1 MGKVILFT
9 RVSTQQQHLESQEDS
24 LRRAAIADGFSE
36 DDMMVIGTKE
46 SAIKLEEEERQG
58 LQELKKELAK
68 GDVNIIYIFELS
80 RLSRKP
86 KVLYSIRDQLL
97 EAKVQLKCLNPSFT
111 LLNNDRSQFDGTAS
125 LIFSLFGAMAEQEM
139 IEKKERFHRGRR
151 RLAEEGKY
159 NGGKIPYGYR
169 IDKEQG
175 KLIVRNEEEAA
186 IVREVFNLY
195 ESGISQPQLARE
207 FYRRGNRRITLSFIN
222 NILNNE
228 RYTGRKNCYP
238 GSSFERVYPVIITP
252 EQFDRCRKIAQ
263 ENNTTANKTKN
274 IYYAHK
280 LIRCKQCGCF
290 WSASGGKVHYHCYDA
305 YNKMRKFDHYTTPQ
319 CTNKIGISINIMD
332 SLLWHICVKEEVR
345 YILNAACS
353 EVADYKDR
361 VGVLEQKL
369 AFIDDRLRSLDEKK
383 ERIVEMYIDGSI
395 SKEKRDNK
403 LLEVDKERKNIL
415 LEQVDYLNEKE
426 HLEGLMVD
434 LSAKYDLD
442 NVTNIAGHIDK
453 IMSLQDRIASINSDK
468 ERSEIIHRHVK
479 NVSVENRELSYTFGI
494 GTRMAMTRFITI
506 SYYRGVTDYFYYL
519 PNTGK
524 GGFVLKSNEKGE
536 VIEKMHFK
544 YLRRFFDEGKDRRH
558 NEEREE
564 KIKTREARYPSS
576 KYVMGYRLLAKFL
589 NCNISTAIRYTDSDG
604 ILASAKVEK
613 YNKAWVFDKKK
624 CIKLLKETAQT
635 HAWAEKIYDN
645 IPDENKKI

>member
-36 DDMMVIGTKE
+36 DQMIVIGTKE

-111 LLNNDRSQFDGTAS
+111 LLNTDRTQFDSTAS

-159 NGGKIPYGYR
+159 NGGNIPYGYR
-169 IDKEQG
+169 IDREHG
-175 KLIVRNEEEAA
+175 KLIVIDEADA
-186 IVREVFNLY
+186 AVVKEIFNLY
-195 ESGISQPQLARE
+195 ESGVSQPQLAKE
-207 FYRRGNRRITLSFIN
+207 FYRRGNRKITISFLN

-228 RYTGRKNCYP
+228 RYTGRKHCYP

-252 EQFDRCRKIAQ
+252 EQFDRCRKIAL
-263 ENNTTANKTKN
+263 ENNTTANKARYV
-274 IYYAHK
+274 YYAHK

-290 WSASGGKVHYHCYDA
+290 WSASGSKAYYHCYDA
-305 YNKMRKFDHYTTPQ
+305 FNTMRKYDHYSTPQ
-319 CTNKIGISINIMD
+319 CTNKIGISINILD
-332 SLLWHICVKEEVR
+332 SILWHLCIKEEVR
-345 YILNAACS
+345 YIVNAANE
-353 EVADYKDR
+353 EVADYKER
-361 VGVLEQKL
+361 VAVLEQKL
-369 AFIDDRLRSLDEKK
+369 SFIDGRLKMLDEKK
-383 ERIVEMYIDGSI
+383 DRIVETYIDGSL
-395 SKEKRDNK
+395 SKERRDQK
-403 LLEVDKERKNIL
+403 FAEVDKERKDIL
-415 LEQVDYLNEKE
+415 LEQVEYLNEKE

-442 NVTNIAGHIDK
+442 DVGNIAGHLDRI
-453 IMSLQDRIASINSDK
+453 SELQEKIASITSDK

-479 NVSVENRELSYTFGI
+479 NITVENREIMYAFGI
-494 GTRMAMTRFITI
+494 GTRMAMARLITI
-506 SYYRGVTDYFYYL
+506 TFYRGETEYFYYL

-524 GGFVLKSNEKGE
+524 GGIVLRADENEK
-536 VIEKMHFK
+536 VIEKMRFQ
-544 YLRRFFDEGKDRRH
+544 YLPRFFDEGKDRRH
-558 NEEREE
+558 REERER
-564 KIKTREARYPSS
+564 IKEERERLYPADKFIFAYS
-576 KYVMGYRLLAKFL
+576 GIGKFL
-589 NCNISTAIRYTDSDG
+589 NVSVSMAHMYVTKLG
-604 ILASAKVEK
+604 ILKDAQVGIWRKQTV
-613 YNKAWVFDKKK
+613 YDKKK
-624 CIKLLKETAQT
+624 LVSLLREGAKKDPRIKRIWDKM
-635 HAWAEKIYDN
+635 
-645 IPDENKKI
+645 PDKNKKV

>member
-36 DDMMVIGTKE
+36 DQMIVIGTKE

-111 LLNNDRSQFDGTAS
+111 LLNNDRTQFDSTAS

-159 NGGKIPYGYR
+159 NGGNIPYGYK
-169 IDKEQG
+169 IDREHG
-175 KLIVRNEEEAA
+175 KLIVIDEADA
-186 IVREVFNLY
+186 AVVREIFNLY
-195 ESGISQPQLARE
+195 ESGVSQPQLAKE
-207 FYRRGNRRITLSFIN
+207 FYRRGNRKITISFLN

-228 RYTGRKNCYP
+228 RYTGRKHCYP

-252 EQFDRCRKIAQ
+252 EQFDRCRKIAL
-263 ENNTTANKTKN
+263 ENNTTANKARY

-290 WSASGGKVHYHCYDA
+290 WSASGSKAYYHCYDA
-305 YNKMRKFDHYTTPQ
+305 FNTMRKYDHYSTPQ
-319 CTNKIGISINIMD
+319 CTNKIGISINILD
-332 SLLWHICVKEEVR
+332 SILWHLCIKEEVR
-345 YILNAACS
+345 YIVNAANA
-353 EVADYKDR
+353 EVADYKER
-361 VGVLEQKL
+361 VAVLEQKL
-369 AFIDDRLRSLDEKK
+369 SFIDGRLKLLDEKK
-383 ERIVEMYIDGSI
+383 ERIVETYIDGSL
-395 SKEKRDNK
+395 SKEKRDQK
-403 LLEVDKERKNIL
+403 FAEVDRDRKDIL
-415 LEQVDYLNEKE
+415 LEQVEYLNEKE

-434 LSAKYDLD
+434 LSAKYNLD
-442 NVTNIAGHIDK
+442 DVSNIAGHLDRI
-453 IMSLQDRIASINSDK
+453 SALQERIASITSDK

-479 NVSVENRELSYTFGI
+479 SVTVENREIMYAFGI
-494 GTRMAMTRFITI
+494 GTRMAMARLITI
-506 SYYRGVTDYFYYL
+506 TFYRGETEYFYYL

-524 GGFVLKSNEKGE
+524 GGIVLRADENEK
-536 VIEKMHFK
+536 VIEKMRFQ
-544 YLRRFFDEGKDRRH
+544 YLPRFFDEGKDRRH
-558 NEEREE
+558 REEREE
-564 KIKTREARYPSS
+564 KKKTKEALYPAA
-576 KYVMGYRLLAKFL
+576 KYVMGYRLLGEFL
-589 NCNISTAIRYTDSDG
+589 NINLATAFNYTKDG
-604 ILASAKVEK
+604 NVLAPARVAK
-613 YNKAWVFDKKK
+613 YNKAWVFDKRL
-624 CIKLLKETAQT
+624 CIKLLKKA
-635 HAWAEKIYDN
+635 AESDVWMKKVYDN
-645 IPDENKKI
+645 IPDENKKV